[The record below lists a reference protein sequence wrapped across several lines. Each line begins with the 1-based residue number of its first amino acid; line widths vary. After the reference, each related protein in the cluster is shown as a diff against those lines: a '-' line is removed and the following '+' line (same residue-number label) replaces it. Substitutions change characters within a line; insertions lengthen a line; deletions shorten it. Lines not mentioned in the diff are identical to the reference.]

1 MIDTEIYIKPE
12 VSKEVLNL
20 ILNNKKI
27 EYKKFGLLKY
37 RDKIEK
43 IVKEFK
49 SQNIKNK
56 NLIRNHFFWKIVIDI
71 YQDHL
76 NIKIKKKNQISEKKR
91 YDVNFQE
98 ISKSLGYNP
107 SLLSLIIFENKI
119 KKILQTNNFF
129 KELELEI
136 NLENIGIKQK
146 LNILDCLI
154 KKNLNIFTPLCPDYE
169 HVKITENLYK
179 YTFNKLGEGY
189 GLIGKKYLK
198 IYGKLNSL
206 LKKYKIQYKSHIYYG
221 DFEGFAVNNCK
232 KLKETEETFI
242 KKVEKSSLKINSKC
256 SPSSGGLIV
265 RDLTSKKE
273 WLKKCELNKKKI
285 KDLYSKDKY
294 FKRSVLEICNS
305 RKKLY
310 SSWFSD
316 KKEDDYLEIVFT
328 QGAEYT
334 TISDLV
340 KKKFKNPFFLCLDH
354 SKMQIFYN
362 INNSVPVVY
371 SRPHYL

>member
-20 ILNNKKI
+20 ILDNKNI
-27 EYKKFGLLKY
+27 DYKKFGLIKY
-37 RDKIEK
+37 RNIIEK
-43 IVKEFK
+43 IVKKFR
-49 SQNIKNK
+49 SQNLKK
-56 NLIRNHFFWKIVIDI
+56 KKLIRNHFFWEIVISI

-76 NIKIKKKNQISEKKR
+76 NINIIKKNSEEKR
-91 YDVNFQE
+91 YNVNFQE

-146 LNILDCLI
+146 LNILDSLT

-169 HVKITENLYK
+169 HVKLTENLYK
-179 YTFNKLGEGY
+179 YTFNKLGEGF
-189 GLIGKKYLK
+189 GLIGKKYLNIHK
-198 IYGKLNSL
+198 KLNNL
-206 LKKYKIQYKSHIYYG
+206 LKKHKIKYKNHIYYG
-221 DFEGFAVNNCK
+221 DFEGFAIDNCK
-232 KLKETEETFI
+232 KLKETEESFI

-256 SPSSGGLIV
+256 NPSSGGLIV
-265 RDLTSKKE
+265 RDLTSKTK
-273 WLKKCELNKKKI
+273 WLKRCEINKKKI
-285 KDLYSKDKY
+285 KDLYSKDKF
-294 FKRSVLEICNS
+294 FKRSVLEICDS
-305 RKKLY
+305 RKNLY
-310 SSWFSD
+310 SSWFSN
-316 KKEDDYLEIVFT
+316 KNEDDYLEIVFS